1 MKDFPKDEFEG
12 RWQRAQAAMDK
23 AGLDALFVTERTNY
37 RYFSG
42 NQTIQFNNKQRPMT
56 VLIPRKGKPVM
67 MVYGLEAQLIRD
79 ETWVEDVRGYV
90 DVPFPV
96 SLVVD
101 TFKDLGLDTGKI
113 GCELGD
119 NQRIWMT
126 YQEFDAMRAAL
137 PRAQFLDASALLMRV
152 RQVKSP
158 LEVKRIEEA
167 CKITEVAWELIR
179 RRVYPGMTVPQAERI
194 CIQSLVDAG
203 SDPVTPGFILL
214 DVLGY
219 GADFKYKKGDLFF
232 CDLGGS
238 YRGYK
243 ADFTRLA
250 TFGPPSDFFKQS
262 HEQIMRVFNAVVES
276 MQPGR
281 RCQDVAA
288 VFNREVEA
296 LGYPRLQG
304 SKRIGHGLGLEHQE
318 SPSLN
323 VVDDTEL
330 VSGMLFTPEPRFV
343 RDGHFI
349 MVEEDVVITEGGA
362 RKLSTGC
369 EKLYTIDV

>member
-1 MKDFPKDEFEG
+1 MKDFPKEEFEL
-12 RWQRAQAAMDK
+12 RWARAQTLMDREN
-23 AGLDALFVTERTNY
+23 LDAIFITERTNY
-37 RYFSG
+37 RYFTG

-56 VLIPRKGKPVM
+56 FVLPRHGKPAM
-67 MVYGLEAQLIRD
+67 MVYGLETALVRD

-90 DVPFPV
+90 DVPFPP

-101 TFKDLGLDTGKI
+101 TFRDLGLETGRI
-113 GCELGD
+113 GCELGSE
-119 NQRIWMT
+119 QRLWLT
-126 YQEFDAMRAAL
+126 FQEFEAIRSAL
-137 PRAQFLDASALLMRV
+137 PRAQFVDASQVLKQC
-152 RQVKSP
+152 RQVKSAQ
-158 LEVKRIEEA
+158 EIARIEEA

-179 RRVYPGMTVPQAERI
+179 RRVHPGLSVAQAERI
-194 CIQSLVDAG
+194 CLQSLIDAG

-219 GADFKYKKGDLFF
+219 GADFKYRKGDLFF

-250 TFGPPSDFFKQS
+250 TFGPPSDFFRQS
-262 HEQIMRVFNAVVES
+262 HEQIMRVFTAVIQSMES
-276 MQPGR
+276 GK
-281 RCQDVAA
+281 RCKDVADR
-288 VFNREVEA
+288 FNREVEA
-296 LGYPRLQG
+296 IGYPKLQG

-323 VVDDTEL
+323 VVDETEL
-330 VSGMLFTPEPRFV
+330 VPGMVFTPEPRFV

-349 MVEEDVVITEGGA
+349 MVEEDVVITADGA
-362 RKLSTGC
+362 RKLSNGC
-369 EKLYTIDV
+369 GTLYTIDA